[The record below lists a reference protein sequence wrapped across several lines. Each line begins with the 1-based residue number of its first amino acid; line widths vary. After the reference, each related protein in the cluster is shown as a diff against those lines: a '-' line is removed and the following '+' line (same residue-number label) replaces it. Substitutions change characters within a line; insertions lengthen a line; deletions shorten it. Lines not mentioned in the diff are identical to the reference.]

1 MRFSASADTSAISLA
16 AGEFAVVDGFVDL
29 PEDIGDGDLAG
40 LAANGFKRAAD
51 ADEAAAKK
59 PAKAK
64 A

>member
-1 MRFSASADTSAISLA
+1 MRFSAPADVSAISLA

-29 PEDIGDGDLAG
+29 PEDIGDGDLSG
-40 LAANGFKRAAD
+40 LAANGFKRAVD
-51 ADEAAAKK
+51 ADEAPAKK